1 MKHIFL
7 VFTLFLCTFAH
18 QLHAQK
24 VTTDNEVLEVL
35 QGSVLSASDTTA
47 MFEVIA
53 LLNMYEVVEHKGI
66 AFSVAGRF
74 KDCISFHLKGVY
86 VEVKQSQFL
95 RILKRVR
102 NENLLAN
109 H

>member
-1 MKHIFL
+1 MKNLFL
-7 VFTLFLCTFAH
+7 VFALFLCTFAH
-18 QLHAQK
+18 QVTAQK

-53 LLNMYEVVEHKGI
+53 LLNMYEFVEHKGI

-74 KDCISFHLKGVY
+74 KDCVSFHLKGY
-86 VEVKQSQFL
+86 YIETKQSEFL
-95 RILKRVR
+95 KILKKLER
-102 NENLLAN
+102 
-109 H
+109 

>member
-1 MKHIFL
+1 MKHLFL
-7 VFTLFLCTFAH
+7 AFTLFLCTFAH
-18 QLHAQK
+18 QVTAQK
-24 VTTDNEVLEVL
+24 ITTENEVLEVL
-35 QGSVLSASDTTA
+35 QGSVLSASDTTEI
-47 MFEVIA
+47 FDVIA
-53 LLNMYEVVEHKGI
+53 LLNTYQIVEHKGI